1 MKTYIGVDIGG
12 SHMTASI
19 VNLFSGTIEKASLQR
34 IQVEPHASANEIL
47 ELWATTISKVV
58 PLENLYN
65 CQIGIAMPGP
75 FDYENGI
82 CWMKNVNK
90 YDHLY
95 GLDIRQELAKRL
107 GIAPS
112 QISFRNDAEAF
123 LAGEMVFGAGRGFSK
138 GLGITLGTGLGTSL
152 FEKGKAYD
160 LALGINHP
168 LHEGVAEDYIST
180 RWFIKRY
187 TQLTQDTIAGVKE
200 LVGAYKTN
208 PAARQTFDEFAQN
221 LSVVMEQFV
230 ALYQP
235 DVIVFGGNIA
245 QSSELFFPVIDAR
258 LMGQV
263 TLRQSALNE
272 YAALMGSV
280 SHGVLQTTHFQ
291 NVETP

>member
-1 MKTYIGVDIGG
+1 MTTYIGIDIGG
-12 SHMTASI
+12 SHITAAV
-19 VNLFSGTIEKASLQR
+19 VNRTTGNIDPTSLRRTHVTSHSSADTILACWAETIRSTMGAALQ
-34 IQVEPHASANEIL
+34 S
-47 ELWATTISKVV
+47 S
-58 PLENLYN
+58 

-107 GIAPS
+107 DIPPS

-152 FEKGKAYD
+152 FERGNAYD

-168 LHEGVAEDYIST
+168 LHKGVAEDYIST

-200 LVGAYKTN
+200 LAGAYKTN

-245 QSSELFFPVIDAR
+245 QSSELFFPVVDAR

-263 TLRQSALNE
+263 TLRQSVLNE

-291 NVETP
+291 NF

>member
-1 MKTYIGVDIGG
+1 MG
-12 SHMTASI
+12 A
-19 VNLFSGTIEKASLQR
+19 ALQ
-34 IQVEPHASANEIL
+34 S
-47 ELWATTISKVV
+47 S
-58 PLENLYN
+58 

-75 FDYENGI
+75 FDYEKGI

-107 GIAPS
+107 DIAPS

-152 FEKGKAYD
+152 FERGNAYD

-200 LVGAYKTN
+200 LAGAYKTN
-208 PAARQTFDEFAQN
+208 LAARQTFDEFAQN

-245 QSSELFFPVIDAR
+245 QSSELFFPVVDAR

-291 NVETP
+291 NVEAP